1 MPELIGVGEFLE
13 ETREDY
19 NSPTTSTFVS
29 RMAQCRQTIA
39 ALEETLDF
47 DREGLTKLKKAVK
60 AIHNSGNTHVDNEMC
75 LVRALERLGSVA
87 LSKEEPDIG
96 AAFLKFSVV
105 TKELSALMKTLM
117 QNINNIVMFP
127 VDSLLKSELRGMK
140 GEMKRPFDKAA
151 KDYDSKLMKIE
162 KEKKALAK
170 EVGMMRTEVTPAEIA
185 EEIEKERR
193 VFQLQMCEYL
203 IKFNEIKTKKGIEL
217 LQHLVEYYHAQNN
230 YFKDGLKTIAH
241 FGTYIEELS
250 IKLQTIRH
258 KQDEE
263 RRKLLELRTLL
274 RSTPDFDRVESV
286 PPGDKGGAVGY
297 SLHQLQGDKNHGITR
312 SGHLLKKSEGKVRR
326 VWQKRR
332 CRVTADG
339 FLDIC
344 HADET
349 KAPTRVNLLTCQIK
363 PLADDRKG
371 FDLISY
377 NRSYHFQA
385 EDEADQKAWMSV
397 LINCKEK
404 ALAKAFQH
412 ANPQMSPSLIE
423 LQKTV
428 IKHIQNLPGNDQC
441 CDCGS
446 RNDVTWI
453 SLNFGILVCIQCS
466 GVHRD
471 LGVHHSRIQSLTLD
485 NLTTAQLL
493 VARAMGNNALNE
505 VMEATLAQGKL
516 TPESS
521 MEERYDFIR
530 AKYVA
535 KRYVM
540 RTCADDRD
548 LRSDLEQAII
558 NADLGQLL
566 QVWAEGADLTCV
578 LPSSDFGE
586 TALHL
591 AVLREMGSTLHI
603 VDFLIQNM
611 TAQGLNKQTNPPGPM
626 EMSGK
631 NTALHLCALHDRREC
646 MKLLLRSGCD
656 CDIRNSQNKL
666 ALDIAKEMGN
676 EACKELIEHA
686 MKREKSA
693 FDHINTDWNI
703 HDDGS
708 TDFSDDDTALMD
720 ERKSRSRPPSFV
732 GGDSPVALR
741 SRSSTCDSIQS
752 GSSPSSSCNPNA
764 VRDQRQ
770 IPPIPSS
777 GTSPKQFNTSASFS
791 SHYGSGTSGSVSN
804 VVGVGG
810 STAPTSGSSPISS
823 SSSGIARSGAASSQL
838 TSSSVAA
845 FNVSTINLGSL
856 KKRTAPA
863 PPPTTYGT
871 LPHAPRHSQNLD
883 NDLFGVSSQHHG
895 LHGLHHHHPEMYST
909 LPHLRGSD
917 PVSNSS
923 ASSVPAV
930 LLSSEMRGGST
941 KSMQAQLQFDNKIF
955 DRYEPYTAST
965 TAANSVGS
973 VGSRDPNFLST
984 FTGGHKRSPSGES
997 LGRNLAGA
1005 KLVLPPAGEIPQLKP
1020 VSNRP
1025 KQPIPSQVVGAIVGN
1040 SEKLNS
1046 NGQSNE
1052 SLSSVDDAIVMRR
1065 KTKGPTVS
1073 AEYETNM
1080 DEMMKGTAYP
1090 DYDTSGIRVNT
1101 LDNSIASSS
1110 CGNADSSNSSYSRND
1125 KSGSTASVG
1134 LDSFNLSSRS
1144 FTGAL
1149 RRCRALYDC
1158 NADNDDELE
1167 FKEGEILLVLNERT
1181 DDENWME
1188 GQIEGDSTRRGM
1200 FPVSFV
1206 QMMDD

>member
-1 MPELIGVGEFLE
+1 MPGLIGVGEFVD
-13 ETREDY
+13 ETRDDY
-19 NSPTTSTFVS
+19 NSPTTSTFVT
-29 RMAQCRQTIA
+29 RMPQCRQTIYS
-39 ALEETLDF
+39 LEETLEF
-47 DREGLTKLKKAVK
+47 DREGLTKLKKAIK

-87 LSKEEPDIG
+87 LAKDEPDIG

-117 QNINNIVMFP
+117 QNISNIVMFP
-127 VDSLLKSELRGMK
+127 VDSFLKSELRGVK

-151 KDYDSKLMKIE
+151 KDYESKFLKIE
-162 KEKKALAK
+162 KEKKSQAK
-170 EVGMMRTEVTPAEIA
+170 EAGWIRTEVTPAEIA
-185 EEIEKERR
+185 DEMEKERR
-193 VFQLQMCEYL
+193 VFQIQMCEYL

-241 FGTYIEELS
+241 FGTYIDDLS
-250 IKLQTIRH
+250 AKLQSIRQ

-263 RRKLLELRTLL
+263 RKRLLELRTLL
-274 RSTPDFDRVESV
+274 RSTPDFDRVEHV
-286 PPGDKGGAVGY
+286 ITEKGAGY

-349 KAPTRVNLLTCQIK
+349 KPPTRVNLLTCQIK
-363 PLADDRKG
+363 PVPDDKRG

-377 NRSYHFQA
+377 NRPYHFQA
-385 EDEADQKAWMSV
+385 EDEADQKAWMAV
-397 LINCKEK
+397 LVNCKEK

-428 IKHIQNLPGNDQC
+428 IRYVQNLPGNDQC

-485 NLTTAQLL
+485 NLTTANLL
-493 VARAMGNNALNE
+493 IARAMGNNQLNE
-505 VMEATLAQGKL
+505 VMEATLGKMKL
-516 TPESS
+516 TPDST

-548 LRSDLEQAII
+548 LKADLEQAII
-558 NADLGQLL
+558 NGDLSLLL
-566 QVWAEGADLTCV
+566 QVWAEGADFTSV

-603 VDFLIQNM
+603 VDFLIQN
-611 TAQGLNKQTNPPGPM
+611 TPAHGLNKSTNPPGPM
-626 EMSGK
+626 DMSGK
-631 NTALHLCALHDRREC
+631 NTPLHLCALHDRQEC
-646 MKLLLRSGCD
+646 MKLLLRSGAEYELK
-656 CDIRNSQNKL
+656 NSMNKTP
-666 ALDIAKEMGN
+666 LDISKEMGHDT
-676 EACKELIEHA
+676 CKELIECA
-686 MKREKSA
+686 IRREKSA
-693 FDHINTDWNI
+693 FDHINTDWNLPP
-703 HDDGS
+703 DDGS
-708 TDFSDDDTALMD
+708 TDFSDDDTVID
-720 ERKSRSRPPSFV
+720 ERKSRSRPPSYA

-752 GSSPSSSCNPNA
+752 GSSPSSSCNPRGGA
-764 VRDQRQ
+764 
-770 IPPIPSS
+770 S
-777 GTSPKQFNTSASFS
+777 GTSPKNQICFPQSSA
-791 SHYGSGTSGSVSN
+791 G
-804 VVGVGG
+804 
-810 STAPTSGSSPISS
+810 GSSPNSVSAMKQISQQTPAGQQHKK
-823 SSSGIARSGAASSQL
+823 SGNA
-838 TSSSVAA
+838 
-845 FNVSTINLGSL
+845 NVGSL

-863 PPPTTYGT
+863 PPAATYQQQQQSIYGT
-871 LPHAPRHSQNLD
+871 LPHAQRHVESSEARSGGGTTSQK
-883 NDLFGVSSQHHG
+883 ST
-895 LHGLHHHHPEMYST
+895 EMYST
-909 LPHLRGSD
+909 LPHLR
-917 PVSNSS
+917 N
-923 ASSVPAV
+923 ASSVD
-930 LLSSEMRGGST
+930 SGGGGAGGG
-941 KSMQAQLQFDNKIF
+941 KPGMGFHFDNKTYERF
-955 DRYEPYTAST
+955 EPLMSASQQARYDKHKYDVT
-965 TAANSVGS
+965 T
-973 VGSRDPNFLST
+973 DPSGNLMPIYGT
-984 FTGGHKRSPSGES
+984 HKRSPSGES
-997 LGRNLAGA
+997 IGSRNIHLAGA
-1005 KLVLPPAGEIPQLKP
+1005 KLVLPTGEIPQLKP
-1020 VSNRP
+1020 VDKNVLRP
-1025 KQPIPSQVVGAIVGN
+1025 RLPPPGPPNNGHASSLDRGM
-1040 SEKLNS
+1040 S

-1052 SLSSVDDAIVMRR
+1052 SISSLDDGGPIAPPRKRKSTRLAGKNPIDLMLLDQQQSPSRGSDFDDLLDYSRSLDLDLSSGLM
-1065 KTKGPTVS
+1065 
-1073 AEYETNM
+1073 E
-1080 DEMMKGTAYP
+1080 
-1090 DYDTSGIRVNT
+1090 
-1101 LDNSIASSS
+1101 NSL
-1110 CGNADSSNSSYSRND
+1110 DSSGSGVGNLTIETSSPNYGRY
-1125 KSGSTASVG
+1125 KIPTSVSKKNNH
-1134 LDSFNLSSRS
+1134 LQS
-1144 FTGAL
+1144 FTSTGY

-1167 FKEGEILLVLNERT
+1167 FKEGEILIVLNEKT

-1188 GQIEGDSTRRGM
+1188 GEIEGDNSRRGM

-1206 QMMDD
+1206 HMLPD

>member
-230 YFKDGLKTIAH
+230 YFKDGLKTIEV

-274 RSTPDFDRVESV
+274 RSTPDFDRVENV

-397 LINCKEK
+397 LVNCKEK

-412 ANPQMSPSLIE
+412 ANPQMSPSLVE

-516 TPESS
+516 SPESS

-548 LRSDLEQAII
+548 LRNDLEQAVI

-578 LPSSDFGE
+578 LPASEFGE

-626 EMSGK
+626 EKTGR

-666 ALDIAKEMGN
+666 ALDIAKELGN

-720 ERKSRSRPPSFV
+720 ERKSRSRPSSYV

-777 GTSPKQFNTSASFS
+777 GTSPKQFNTSATFS
-791 SHYGSGTSGSVSN
+791 SHYAPGSG
-804 VVGVGG
+804 GG
-810 STAPTSGSSPISS
+810 SSSIAGSSLPASGSSPISS
-823 SSSGIARSGAASSQL
+823 SSSGITRQGGPTSSTSAVAFSASSM
-838 TSSSVAA
+838 
-845 FNVSTINLGSL
+845 NLGSL

-871 LPHAPRHSQNLD
+871 LPHAPRHSQNME
-883 NDLFGVSSQHHG
+883 NELFGVASQHG
-895 LHGLHHHHPEMYST
+895 LHGLHHHHHPDMYST

-917 PVSNSS
+917 PAGNSGAS
-923 ASSVPAV
+923 AGGP

-941 KSMQAQLQFDNKIF
+941 KSMQAQLHFDNKIF
-955 DRYEPYTAST
+955 DRYEPYNTS
-965 TAANSVGS
+965 AANVSVGS
-973 VGSRDPNFLST
+973 VGAGRDPNFLST

-1025 KQPIPSQVVGAIVGN
+1025 KQPIPAQVAGTANANADKFI
-1040 SEKLNS
+1040 S

-1052 SLSSVDDAIVMRR
+1052 SLSSIDDAIVMRR
-1065 KTKGPTVS
+1065 KAKGPVDS
-1073 AEYETNM
+1073 AAYETSLDGNLR
-1080 DEMMKGTAYP
+1080 GTGYA

-1101 LDNSIASSS
+1101 LDNSAASSS
-1110 CGNADSSNSSYSRND
+1110 GGNIDSPNSSFSRND
-1125 KSGSTASVG
+1125 VSGGASSTG
-1134 LDSFNLSSRS
+1134 LDSFNLSNRS
-1144 FTGAL
+1144 FTGVL

-1206 QMMDD
+1206 QMIDE

>member
-1 MPELIGVGEFLE
+1 
-13 ETREDY
+13 
-19 NSPTTSTFVS
+19 
-29 RMAQCRQTIA
+29 
-39 ALEETLDF
+39 
-47 DREGLTKLKKAVK
+47 
-60 AIHNSGNTHVDNEMC
+60 MC

-170 EVGMMRTEVTPAEIA
+170 EVGMMRSEVTPAEIA
-185 EEIEKERR
+185 DEIEKERR

-250 IKLQTIRH
+250 VKLQTIRH

-274 RSTPDFDRVESV
+274 RSTPDFDRVENV
-286 PPGDKGGAVGY
+286 PPGDKGAAGY

-363 PLADDRKG
+363 PLADDKKG

-385 EDEADQKAWMSV
+385 EDEGDQKAWMSV
-397 LINCKEK
+397 LVNCKEK

-446 RNDVTWI
+446 KNDVTWI

-505 VMEATLAQGKL
+505 VMEATLAGQGKL
-516 TPESS
+516 LPESS

-548 LRSDLEQAII
+548 LRSDLEQAVI
-558 NADLGQLL
+558 NADLSQLL

-578 LPSSDFGE
+578 LPSSDSGE

-591 AVLREMGSTLHI
+591 GVLREMGSTLHI

-611 TAQGLNKQTNPPGPM
+611 TAQGLNKQTNAPGPM
-626 EMSGK
+626 DVTGK

-666 ALDIAKEMGN
+666 ALDIAKEMGH

-708 TDFSDDDTALMD
+708 TDFSDDDTVMMD

-764 VRDQRQ
+764 ARDQRQ
-770 IPPIPSS
+770 IPIPSS
-777 GTSPKQFNTSASFS
+777 GTSPKQYSAASVFSS
-791 SHYGSGTSGSVSN
+791 SHYGG
-804 VVGVGG
+804 GVGTG
-810 STAPTSGSSPISS
+810 TS
-823 SSSGIARSGAASSQL
+823 SSSGVGIGSSPN
-838 TSSSVAA
+838 SSSSGGGVIRSAGSGTVAAVAAGGGPNCVAA
-845 FNVSTINLGSL
+845 FAAAQAKKPSSVNSL

-871 LPHAPRHSQNLD
+871 LPHAPRHSQNMEGD
-883 NDLFGVSSQHHG
+883 MFGVPSQHM
-895 LHGLHHHHPEMYST
+895 LHGNHHHHPDMYST

-917 PVSNSS
+917 PAGALSGGSS
-923 ASSVPAV
+923 G
-930 LLSSEMRGGST
+930 LLAGELRGGSS
-941 KSMQAQLQFDNKIF
+941 KSIQAQLHFDNKIF
-955 DRYEPYTAST
+955 DRYEPYTSLSSATSGGGGGGVV
-965 TAANSVGS
+965 VG
-973 VGSRDPNFLST
+973 RDPNFLST

-1020 VSNRP
+1020 VTNRP
-1025 KQPIPSQVVGAIVGN
+1025 KQPIPTTASADK
-1040 SEKLNS
+1040 SLS

-1052 SLSSVDDAIVMRR
+1052 SLSSMDDAIVMRR
-1065 KTKGPTVS
+1065 KAKGPVP
-1073 AEYETNM
+1073 AAAVAAYGA
-1080 DEMMKGTAYP
+1080 DGTGGGYI
-1090 DYDTSGIRVNT
+1090 DFDTSGT
-1101 LDNSIASSS
+1101 AGKSLDHSVASSS
-1110 CGNADSSNSSYSRND
+1110 GANLDSTSSSSFSRND
-1125 KSGSTASVG
+1125 TSGGASSTG
-1134 LDSFNLSSRS
+1134 MDSFNLSSRS
-1144 FTGAL
+1144 FTGGL

-1167 FKEGEILLVLNERT
+1167 FKEGEILIVLNERT

-1206 QMMDD
+1206 QMITD

>member
-1 MPELIGVGEFLE
+1 MPGLIGVSEFLE

-29 RMAQCRQTIA
+29 RMVQCRQTIA

-151 KDYDSKLMKIE
+151 KDYDSKFMKIE

-170 EVGMMRTEVTPAEIA
+170 DAGMMRTEVTPAEIA

-250 IKLQTIRH
+250 VKLQTIRH

-274 RSTPDFDRVESV
+274 RSSPDFDRVENV
-286 PPGDKGGAVGY
+286 PSDKGAVGY
-297 SLHQLQGDKNHGITR
+297 SLHQLQGDKNHGVTR

-363 PLADDRKG
+363 PVSDDKKG

-377 NRSYHFQA
+377 NRPYHFQA

-397 LINCKEK
+397 LMNCKEK

-412 ANPQMSPSLIE
+412 ATPQMSPSLIE

-428 IKHIQNLPGNDQC
+428 IKYIQNLPGNDQC

-446 RNDVTWI
+446 KNDVTWI

-493 VARAMGNNALNE
+493 IARAMGNTSLNE
-505 VMEATLAQGKL
+505 VMEATLGSGKL
-516 TPESS
+516 TPDSS

-530 AKYVA
+530 AKYIA

-548 LRSDLEQAII
+548 LRSDLEQAVI

-566 QVWAEGADLTCV
+566 QVWAEGADLSCV

-591 AVLREMGSTLHI
+591 SVLREMGSTLHI

-611 TAQGLNKQTNPPGPM
+611 TAQGLNKQTNPPGPA

-656 CDIRNSQNKL
+656 YEIKNSQNRT
-666 ALDIAKEMGN
+666 ALDIAKEMGH

-686 MKREKSA
+686 IKREKSA

-708 TDFSDDDTALMD
+708 TDFSDDDTVLMD

-732 GGDSPVALR
+732 GGESPVLR

-752 GSSPSSSCNPNA
+752 GSSPSSSCNPNL
-764 VRDQRQ
+764 VSGGQQIPGGSQQRQ
-770 IPPIPSS
+770 IPIPSS
-777 GTSPKQFNTSASFS
+777 GTSPKQYAGGFG
-791 SHYGSGTSGSVSN
+791 SHYGSAAG
-804 VVGVGG
+804 
-810 STAPTSGSSPISS
+810 GSSPNSS
-823 SSSGIARSGAASSQL
+823 SSSSIIRQATAQISAAAAAAAASSQSKK
-838 TSSSVAA
+838 SSSV
-845 FNVSTINLGSL
+845 NIGSL

-871 LPHAPRHSQNLD
+871 LPHAPRHSQNID
-883 NDLFGVSSQHHG
+883 SEIFGVSAPH
-895 LHGLHHHHPEMYST
+895 LHHHHPEMYST

-917 PVSNSS
+917 SGGGGGGGGGSGGTGSSAGGKSNSS
-923 ASSVPAV
+923 
-930 LLSSEMRGGST
+930 
-941 KSMQAQLQFDNKIF
+941 QQLHFDNKI
-955 DRYEPYTAST
+955 YERFEGYIQS
-965 TAANSVGS
+965 
-973 VGSRDPNFLST
+973 SRDPNFLSS

-1020 VSNRP
+1020 VDKSFHNRP
-1025 KQPIPSQVVGAIVGN
+1025 KLPPPPGPPAAD
-1040 SEKLNS
+1040 KAMS

-1052 SLSSVDDAIVMRR
+1052 SLSSIDDAVVLR
-1065 KTKGPTVS
+1065 KKATKVQQLNSSTNYGDFVGDLDHSLASSSGGNLDS
-1073 AEYETNM
+1073 ANSSFSRN
-1080 DEMMKGTAYP
+1080 
-1090 DYDTSGIRVNT
+1090 DTSGA
-1101 LDNSIASSS
+1101 SAASS
-1110 CGNADSSNSSYSRND
+1110 GGAGGTALDVRN
-1125 KSGSTASVG
+1125 
-1134 LDSFNLSSRS
+1134 SFNTSKDRAY
-1144 FTGAL
+1144 FTGP

-1167 FKEGEILLVLNERT
+1167 FKEGEILIVLNERT
-1181 DDENWME
+1181 DDDNWME
-1188 GQIEGDSTRRGM
+1188 GEIEGDSSRRGM

-1206 QMMDD
+1206 QMLDE

>member
-39 ALEETLDF
+39 TLEETLDF

-105 TKELSALMKTLM
+105 TKELSALMKTLVGLKQQIDHIRCCM

-274 RSTPDFDRVESV
+274 RSTPDFDRVENV
-286 PPGDKGGAVGY
+286 PCGDKSGAIGY

-371 FDLISY
+371 FDLIN

-516 TPESS
+516 SPEST

-548 LRSDLEQAII
+548 LRNDLEQAII

-676 EACKELIEHA
+676 EACKEL
-686 MKREKSA
+686 
-693 FDHINTDWNI
+693 
-703 HDDGS
+703 
-708 TDFSDDDTALMD
+708 
-720 ERKSRSRPPSFV
+720 
-732 GGDSPVALR
+732 
-741 SRSSTCDSIQS
+741 S
-752 GSSPSSSCNPNA
+752 GSSPSSSCNPNVA
-764 VRDQRQ
+764 RDQRQ

-777 GTSPKQFNTSASFS
+777 GTSPKQFNTSTVFS
-791 SHYGSGTSGSVSN
+791 SHYASGTSSSVQNSIGMI
-804 VVGVGG
+804 GV
-810 STAPTSGSSPISS
+810 SAPTSGSSPIGNSS
-823 SSSGIARSGAASSQL
+823 SSSVRQGVSTSQL
-838 TSSSVAA
+838 TSTSVATFNTSTNKKPSSV
-845 FNVSTINLGSL
+845 NVGSL

-863 PPPTTYGT
+863 PPPTIYGT

-883 NDLFGVSSQHHG
+883 NELFGVSSQHV
-895 LHGLHHHHPEMYST
+895 LHGLHHHHPDMYST

-917 PVSNSS
+917 PISNSS
-923 ASSVPAV
+923 ASSVPAA

-941 KSMQAQLQFDNKIF
+941 KSMQAQLLFDNKIF
-955 DRYEPYTAST
+955 DRYEPYTSSG
-965 TAANSVGS
+965 AAVSVGS
-973 VGSRDPNFLST
+973 GNRDPNFLST
-984 FTGGHKRSPSGES
+984 FTGGHKRSPT
-997 LGRNLAGA
+997 GA

-1025 KQPIPSQVVGAIVGN
+1025 KQPIPSQIAVTQISN
-1040 SEKLNS
+1040 TEKS
-1046 NGQSNE
+1046 FANGQSNE
-1052 SLSSVDDAIVMRR
+1052 SLSSIDDAIIMRR
-1065 KTKGPTVS
+1065 PASSAGYDPNLDGDTK
-1073 AEYETNM
+1073 ETGYSN
-1080 DEMMKGTAYP
+1080 
-1090 DYDTSGIRVNT
+1090 YDTSGIRFNT
-1101 LDNSIASSS
+1101 LDNSVASSS
-1110 CGNADSSNSSYSRND
+1110 GGHMDSLNRSYSHND
-1125 KSGSTASVG
+1125 NSGDASCVD
-1134 LDSFNLSSRS
+1134 LDSINLSSRS
-1144 FTGAL
+1144 FGGAL

-1167 FKEGEILLVLNERT
+1167 FKEGEILIVLNERT

-1188 GQIEGDSTRRGM
+1188 GQIEGDSMRRGM